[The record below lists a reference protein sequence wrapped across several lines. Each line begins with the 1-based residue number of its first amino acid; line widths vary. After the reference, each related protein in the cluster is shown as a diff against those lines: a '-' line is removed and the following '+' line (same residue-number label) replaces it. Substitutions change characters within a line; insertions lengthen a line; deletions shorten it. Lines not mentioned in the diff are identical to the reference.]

1 MSANSILSLL
11 ALLAVFL
18 YMGRKLMSARDLL
31 LVAMTAGSIGFLM
44 AGAFYS
50 WALIL
55 GLIFLATGSFYL
67 GFVYKAGGGGAVA
80 QLFNVFLQVRSQTAF
95 VMSIGLIAFI
105 VFAMGQG
112 RRDLAT
118 LSEYIEIYGPNSSVE
133 PVWKVDDDLI
143 GTVILKTEDPA
154 SSVLYFYQRMAMR
167 DAWEISSYSPPTFA
181 SMQKANTKLTLMARD
196 SDSEDTVVI
205 ITLAKIEN

>member
-118 LSEYIEIYGPNSSVE
+118 LSEYIEIYEPNSSVE

>member
-1 MSANSILSLL
+1 
-11 ALLAVFL
+11 
-18 YMGRKLMSARDLL
+18 MSARDLL
-31 LVAMTAGSIGFLM
+31 LVAMTAGSIGLLL

-80 QLFNVFLQVRSQTAF
+80 ELFNVFLQVRSQTAF
-95 VMSIGLIAFI
+95 VMSIGLVAFV
-105 VFAMGQG
+105 VFAMDQG

-118 LSEYIEIYGPNSSVE
+118 LSEYIEIYEPSSSVE

-143 GTVILKTEDPA
+143 GTVILRTEDPA

-167 DAWEISSYSPPTFA
+167 DGWEISSYSPPTFA
-181 SMQKANTKLTLMARD
+181 SMQKANAKLTLMARD
-196 SDSEDTVVI
+196 SDSEDTVII
-205 ITLAKIEN
+205 ITLAKIED